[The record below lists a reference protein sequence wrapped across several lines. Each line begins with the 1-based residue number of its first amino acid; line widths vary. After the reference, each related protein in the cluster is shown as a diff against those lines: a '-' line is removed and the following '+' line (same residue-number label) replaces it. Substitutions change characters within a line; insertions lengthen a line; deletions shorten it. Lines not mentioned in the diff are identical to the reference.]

1 VLALSFTKSL
11 LIAHCLAS
19 RDIVHYATVRE
30 LQCPGKYVFL
40 LMKKWMMKYRG
51 RNLGCDAGDEKDIEH
66 KLFLESAVKDKEY
79 F

>member
-1 VLALSFTKSL
+1 M
-11 LIAHCLAS
+11 
-19 RDIVHYATVRE
+19 TVRE
-30 LQCPGKYVFL
+30 LQCPGKYLFL

-66 KLFLESAVKDKEY
+66 KLFLESTVKDKEY